1 MGFKGRD
8 IIYIIIYLKVN
19 FIGKLIVYVFIV
31 VWFFVKVYML
41 SNCMICIYIVLK
53 VRDYI
58 LK

>member
-8 IIYIIIYLKVN
+8 IIYNIIYLKVN
-19 FIGKLIVYVFIV
+19 FMGKLIVYVCKV

-41 SNCMICIYIVLK
+41 SNCMIYIVLK

>member
-8 IIYIIIYLKVN
+8 IIYNIIYLKVN
-19 FIGKLIVYVFIV
+19 FIGKLIVYVCIV